1 MSHSRASRAAL
12 TAFGKSSFASPPRLS
27 VQSCA
32 TGAFVQARHNTSTR
46 PYTTLPRAPSHLSV
60 QQAPT
65 ADGPGG
71 EPSVMPQRSRA
82 SQAYFDPPRHYDWAE
97 SVYNPSFGSQPAPAC
112 PSQSSKH
119 TSSHV
124 PDSGSVSCNTNFHS
138 RDSLIPSSD
147 SSPLSPAAASFKDNQ
162 SSTSTGTAV
171 PNGSDKSRDFV
182 WHGRPIF
189 AKLSKEFPGSQSRD
203 MYM

>member
-12 TAFGKSSFASPPRLS
+12 TALGKSSFASPPRLS
-27 VQSCA
+27 VQACA

-46 PYTTLPRAPSHLSV
+46 PYTTLPRAPSHLPV

-71 EPSVMPQRSRA
+71 EPSVMPQQSRA
-82 SQAYFDPPRHYDWAE
+82 SQADFGPPKHYDWAE

-112 PSQSSKH
+112 PSQSSKP
-119 TSSHV
+119 TSSHT
-124 PDSGSVSCNTNFHS
+124 PDSGSVRCNTNFHS
-138 RDSLIPSSD
+138 RDSLILASD
-147 SSPLSPAAASFKDNQ
+147 SSPLSPAAASSKNNQ
-162 SSTSTGTAV
+162 SSTSAGTAV

-182 WHGRPIF
+182 WHGNPIF
-189 AKLSKEFPGSQSRD
+189 AKLNKDFPPSQSR
-203 MYM
+203 YIYS